1 MIWFYSFLTLFLCYF
16 YFLHRIGKEKF
27 RSKKKSSERCC
38 LAFLNIE
45 INDRNQIST
54 VEHKSLQSFNKHHP
68 QLWQKS
74 FILKLNEWKNVRG
87 NQSEQLSF
95 RTLTLTTSIHC
106 NVVSI
111 FLFEYLCLWARICAA
126 STEFPSLAR
135 GIES

>member
-74 FILKLNEWKNVRG
+74 FILKRVKKCQR
-87 NQSEQLSF
+87 QSKW
-95 RTLTLTTSIHC
+95 TLTLTISIHC

-111 FLFEYLCLWARICAA
+111 FLFEYLYLWARICAA